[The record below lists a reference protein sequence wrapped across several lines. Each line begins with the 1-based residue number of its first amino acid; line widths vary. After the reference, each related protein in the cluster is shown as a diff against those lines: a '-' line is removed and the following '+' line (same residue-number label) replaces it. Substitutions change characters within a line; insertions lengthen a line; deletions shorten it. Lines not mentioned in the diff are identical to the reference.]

1 MKYFIHL
8 ILFILVAPF
17 LAAQPSDYWHEV
29 ERKLR
34 YTPEGD
40 DFVIVNGDKRFN
52 KALYGTN
59 TAFRVETSD
68 IPEFGLFMPNMGG
81 NIQFGIISGTKSL
94 WLNNANHIKSRYRAG
109 SRIYEIK
116 DPILGSGTLTIT
128 ALALS
133 DTEGM
138 VIKVESQNLP
148 AGTKLITTYGGAS
161 NARFSRNGDLG
172 VDDPEA
178 FSLKPDACEG
188 NIFKIRNESFQLEYG
203 AGTRGGPITTVG
215 VFSKGTTLKTGS
227 PYKMESV
234 SELVKSFA
242 TANKPILV
250 AQTELSGKESYFTIK
265 VDDNNNYSPAM
276 LPEVF
281 NNAEEKRKKIASSV
295 VIKTPD
301 PFFNTLGGVLSMAAD
316 GIWDDETEVWQ
327 HGAIG
332 WRMPLN
338 GWRAAYTG
346 DAIGWHDRARKHFN
360 GYAASQITDIEPV
373 IPHPAQDSVLNLTR
387 AEKSWGTQMYS
398 NGYICRNPRNTSQMH
413 HYDMNLVYIDEL
425 LWHFN
430 WTGDMDY
437 VKEMWPVLKRHL
449 AWEKRNFDPNND
461 GLYDAYAC
469 IWASD
474 ALQYNS
480 GFVTYS
486 SAYNYRANK
495 MAAEIAEKIG
505 ENPEPYRMEAEK
517 ILNAVNSTLWL
528 PEKGWWAEYKDFM
541 GNKMI
546 HTNPGV
552 WTVYHAI
559 DSDIH
564 TPFQAYQATRYID
577 NEIPHIPVIAKGL
590 KDDNYQTISTTNW
603 LPYSWSVNNVAFA
616 EVAHTS
622 LAYWQAGRN
631 EEGFKLFK
639 SNILDGMY
647 LGSSPGN
654 IGQISFYDAA
664 RGECYRDFGDPVG
677 VYSRT
682 LVQGLYGIVPDA
694 MNNKLVVRPGFPAEW
709 DFASIETSDIL
720 FDFKR
725 DGKTDKYT
733 LKTSFE
739 KELALS
745 LVLKAPYDQI
755 NSIVVNG
762 ENADWQIEESVGVPV
777 IRINCKP
784 ATDYKATIVWKG
796 SKINN
801 DTEEITVGKNS
812 SVLINL
818 SSKVE
823 ELYDPQQVLKNV
835 TVSGNTLSGTV
846 NGETGNRTLFVKTEQ
861 GDLVWWKAVEVNV
874 IEPLSIDYN
883 QEDSSLSFSI
893 VNNSNSSVTAD
904 VILNGS
910 IVESSITIPANGKT
924 NSINV
929 SGKNVWLGTN
939 MIELASNNSI
949 IFSGE
954 IINWNLNNN
963 NTDYETINIDKYL
976 NTSVNQIF
984 KVDYLSPRSPY
995 TTLQIPKQGIGEW
1008 CHPDLTAEID
1018 DSGIRSKSQKG
1029 IFNTPLGIPF
1039 RTPSDN
1045 SNNIAFTSLWDNY
1058 PTEIDIPLKGNSS
1071 HAYLLMA
1078 GTTNHMQVH
1087 VINGV
1092 VIVKYKDGTESIL
1105 KLVNPET
1112 WMPIEQDFYIDGHA
1126 FQSKYPRPYRV
1137 ALKSGKVSR
1146 TFEDEIPQNE
1156 VYGRSIDGGAGVIL
1170 DIPLDKTKELESLQ
1184 VISIA
1189 NEVIIGLMSVTLAR

>member
-1 MKYFIHL
+1 MKSFIHL
-8 ILFILVAPF
+8 ILFILAAPL
-17 LAAQPSDYWHEV
+17 LAAQPAGYWHEV
-29 ERKLR
+29 ERELR

-52 KALYGTN
+52 RALYGTN
-59 TAFRVETSD
+59 TAFRIETSD
-68 IPEFGLFMPNMGG
+68 IPEFGLYMPNMGG
-81 NIQFGIISGTKSL
+81 NIRFGIISGTKSL
-94 WLNNANHIKSRYRAG
+94 WLNNARYIKSRYRAG
-109 SRIYEIK
+109 SRIYEIT
-116 DPILGSGTLTIT
+116 DPILGSGKLTIT
-128 ALALS
+128 ALAMA

-138 VIKVESQNLP
+138 IMKVETENIS
-148 AGTKLITTYGGAS
+148 AGTTLITAFGGAS

-178 FSLKPDACEG
+178 FSLKPEGCEG
-188 NIFKIRNESFQLEYG
+188 NLFTFRDESFQLEYG
-203 AGTRGGPITTVG
+203 AGTKGGPLTTVG
-215 VFSKGTTLKTGS
+215 VFSKGTILKTGS

-234 SELVKSFA
+234 SELIKSVV
-242 TANKPILV
+242 TDNKPILV
-250 AQTELSGKESYFTIK
+250 ALTKLSGKDSYIAMK
-265 VDDNNNYSPAM
+265 VDDNNNYSPDI
-276 LPEVF
+276 LQEVF

-301 PFFNTLGGVLSMAAD
+301 PYFNTLGGVLSMAAN

-360 GYAASQITDIEPV
+360 GYAASQITEVEPV

-449 AWEKRNFDPNND
+449 AWEKKNFDPDDD

-474 ALQYNS
+474 ALQYSS
-480 GFVTYS
+480 GSVTYS

-495 MAAEIAEKIG
+495 MAAGIAEKIG
-505 ENPEPYRMEAEK
+505 ENPEPYRKEADK
-517 ILNAVNSTLWL
+517 ILKAINSTLWI
-528 PEKGWWAEYKDFM
+528 PEKGWWAEYKDFL
-541 GNKMI
+541 GNKMT
-546 HTNPGV
+546 HPNAGV

-577 NEIPHIPVIAKGL
+577 NEIPHIPIKAKGL
-590 KDDNYQTISTTNW
+590 EDDNYQTIATTNW

-639 SNILDGMY
+639 SSILDGMY

-682 LVQGLYGIVPDA
+682 LVQGLYGIMPDA

-733 LKTSFE
+733 VKTSFD
-739 KELALS
+739 KDLVLS
-745 LVLKAPYDQI
+745 LVLKALYDQI

-762 ENADWQIEESVGVPV
+762 DNAEWQIEESVGDPV

-784 ATDYKATIVWKG
+784 ATNYIVTIEWKG
-796 SKINN
+796 NKINN
-801 DTEEITVGKNS
+801 DTEKITVGKNS
-812 SVLINL
+812 SVSIDV
-818 SSKVE
+818 SSNVQ
-823 ELYDPQQVLKNV
+823 ELFDPQQVLKNV

-846 NGETGNRTLFVKTEQ
+846 NGKTGNRTLFVKTKQ
-861 GDLVWWKAVEVNV
+861 GDLVWWKAVELNV
-874 IEPLSIDYN
+874 IEPLSVDYN
-883 QEDSSLSFSI
+883 PEDSNLSFSI
-893 VNNSNSSVTAD
+893 INTSGSSVTAD
-904 VILNGS
+904 IILNGKIIERS
-910 IVESSITIPANGKT
+910 VVIPANGKT
-924 NSINV
+924 NIIHVAGHNT
-929 SGKNVWLGTN
+929 WFGTN
-939 MIELASNNSI
+939 VIELISNNSTV
-949 IFSGE
+949 FRGE
-954 IINWNLNNN
+954 IINWNLKNS
-963 NTDYETINIDKYL
+963 NTDYETINIDRYL

-1008 CHPDLTAEID
+1008 CHPVLTAEID
-1018 DSGIRSKSQKG
+1018 DSGIRSNSHNG
-1029 IFNTPLGIPF
+1029 IFNTPFGIPF
-1039 RTPSDN
+1039 RTPANN
-1045 SNNIAFTSLWDNY
+1045 SRNIAFTSLWDNY
-1058 PTEIDIPLKGNSS
+1058 PTKIDIPLEGKSS

-1078 GTTNHMQVH
+1078 GTTNHMQAH
-1087 VINGV
+1087 VLNGE
-1092 VIVKYKDGTESIL
+1092 VIVRYKEGSESIL

-1112 WMPIEQDFYIDGHA
+1112 WMPIEQDFYIDGNA
-1126 FQSKYPRPYRV
+1126 FQSKHPRPYRI
-1137 ALKSGKVSR
+1137 ALKSGQVSR
-1146 TFEDEIPQNE
+1146 TWDNEIGQNE

-1184 VISIA
+1184 VKSIA
-1189 NEVIIGLMSVTLAR
+1189 NEVIIGLMSLTLVR